1 MAGWFQN
8 QLKDAA
14 EGFFGGDYLRDYT
27 HASKIFLT
35 NSQQYAPKLKFLFHV
50 YFDINQ
56 DALSSNSNFGLDVK
70 SIKLPSFNF
79 ATHELN
85 QYNRKRIVQTKIKY
99 DPIDIHFHDDN
110 SNMISSM
117 WYSYYTYYYKDANN
131 VNIKLG
137 KNAPPPTYYSTDAAG
152 QTKAINF
159 NTKTTYQN
167 SISGDDTWGYIG
179 ETSSP
184 NPEANPSKV
193 PFFKSITVF
202 GFNQHNFIAYTL
214 VNPIIT
220 RFSHDTYD
228 YSQPGGTMENVMTLD
243 YETVS
248 YHQGNIDG
256 NKPGDI
262 ATLFGENGYYDRTVS
277 PIARPGS
284 NSSILGKGGL
294 IDAAGGAIG
303 QLQTNPLAAIQT
315 LGTAYNTAKR
325 TNLGATLKAEAG
337 ALIQNALVGAIQGN
351 QNPTRNVQFGIPTYP
366 ATPSIQGAPGTPTG
380 RQSPADIVSGALNAG
395 IAGIVNAG
403 RVVTNNVTAPLSSPP
418 IVEDIPG
425 NGV

>member
-1 MAGWFQN
+1 MSGWFQN

-14 EGFFGGDYLRDYT
+14 GAFFGGEYLRDYT
-27 HASKIFLT
+27 HASKIFTT
-35 NSQQYAPKLKFLFHV
+35 NGYQYAPKLKFLFHV
-50 YFDINQ
+50 YFDINTA
-56 DALSSNSNFGLDVK
+56 ALSQEITNKSNFGLDVK

-137 KNAPPPTYYSTDAAG
+137 KNAPPPTYYATDAAG
-152 QTKAINF
+152 QKKAIDY
-159 NTKTTYQN
+159 NTKTTYQP

-179 ETSSP
+179 ETSAPST
-184 NPEANPSKV
+184 EANPSKP
-193 PFFKSITVF
+193 PFFKNITVF
-202 GFNQHNFIAYTL
+202 GFNQHSFIAYTL

-220 RFSHDTYD
+220 RFAHDTYD
-228 YSQPGGTMENVMTLD
+228 YAQSGGTMENIMTLD
-243 YETVS
+243 YETVT
-248 YHQGNIDG
+248 YHQGAIDG
-256 NKPGDI
+256 NKPSDI
-262 ATLFGENGYYDRTVS
+262 VTGFGQNGYYDKTVS

-284 NSSILGKGGL
+284 NSNILGKGGL

-303 QLQTNPLAAIQT
+303 QLGTNPLAAIQT
-315 LGTAYNTAKR
+315 LGTAYNTSKKI
-325 TNLGATLKAEAG
+325 NLGATLKAEAG

-351 QNPTRNVQFGIPTYP
+351 QNPTRNVQFGIPTYG
-366 ATPSIQGAPGTPTG
+366 ATPSNQGTTGTPTG
-380 RQSPADIVSGALNAG
+380 QSAADRISGALNTG
-395 IAGIVNAG
+395 ISAVVNAG
-403 RVVTNNVTAPLSSPP
+403 RVIYNDVSSPLTRP
-418 IVEDIPG
+418 PTIDD
-425 NGV
+425 NL